1 MSEFCHSVLS
11 PVISLTV
18 KIWSTHELS
27 GQIIHSLPFS
37 FTFSWIIFFF
47 VYTLGLFSWVL
58 QTKVFRT
65 VREKGISEKTK
76 RVAGRGNAH
85 QGPHVHSLCTVF
97 LRVPLLKLGRAWG
110 GVKCCLWQR
119 PTNPMMNFRLN
130 SMRVLVIHMCFQL
143 GLLNKGFAE
152 ISLLCRRAR
161 GPVFVGCLPAGR
173 RC

>member
-27 GQIIHSLPFS
+27 GQIIHPLPFS
-37 FTFSWIIFFF
+37 FTFSWIFFF
-47 VYTLGLFSWVL
+47 FCIYT
-58 QTKVFRT
+58 R
-65 VREKGISEKTK
+65 II
-76 RVAGRGNAH
+76 
-85 QGPHVHSLCTVF
+85 F
-97 LRVPLLKLGRAWG
+97 LRSANKSFSYSEGERHLWKKKEWQDVVMLTRGHTSTASAPCYWECPLLRLGRAWG

-173 RC
+173 HC